1 MKRLFLFF
9 FFLIAVSLH
18 AEDLNL
24 GLYIKSNQYTGAQRT
39 GLILNDRKPFQL
51 SSKGVSLSFDL
62 YIRKEP
68 ILFGFINRIIT
79 NTGENIDLLISPNN
93 GEHVYVSL
101 LVNEK
106 RYNIATIEH
115 NRWIPVKIS
124 LLPENKQ
131 IELTFGS
138 QKKSFEH
145 SFSNVHNFQVSFGAC
160 RIPKYKSPEAA
171 PINIKN
177 IRVYEGNKLIR
188 YWQLGKHQESF
199 CLDSIKHIP
208 AHADNPIWLINTH
221 SK

>member
-171 PINIKN
+171 PINIKK
-177 IRVYEGNKLIR
+177 YEYMK
-188 YWQLGKHQESF
+188 E
-199 CLDSIKHIP
+199 
-208 AHADNPIWLINTH
+208 IN
-221 SK
+221 